1 MQINRRTFLT
11 ASAKSVLTVTTIGSL
26 RIARAHEISRA
37 EKPWSAAPEAKSAD
51 PRVRAMAYAI
61 LAPNAFNL
69 QPWLAELPGD
79 ELLILRCDL
88 ARRLPQLDANDRMTV
103 ITLGNFLE
111 LLRMAAAHDG
121 YRLVI
126 ERFPMGEPLGQLDSR
141 PIASVRFIRGGATP
155 DSLFAQVTERRTSKR
170 PFEPRPVTSAVL
182 KQLCSV
188 NGTTAW
194 LRASNEAALVS
205 AIRSMAS
212 KAFAIEQHIPRIKRE
227 QVSITRF
234 GEDEIEACPDGIDLR
249 GDTVE
254 TALTEGK
261 LSRLKL
267 ADPNSPAT
275 KNAEEHYRAL
285 CNTAAAYIWLSTAG
299 NTRSDQLDAGREWL
313 RVHLKSTEL
322 GLSFDPQSPTLNDYP
337 EMAQPF
343 QLMHKTLGVA
353 PGRRVQMLS
362 RLGYAAQ
369 SPPAP
374 RWAVETRILNI

>member
-1 MQINRRTFLT
+1 MQINRRAFLT
-11 ASAKSVLTVTTIGSL
+11 SSAKVVLTVTTIGSL
-26 RIARAHEISRA
+26 RIARAHEIGRA
-37 EKPWSAAPEAKSAD
+37 EKPWSAALEAKSAD

-79 ELLILRCDL
+79 DLLILRCDL
-88 ARRLPQLDANDRMTV
+88 GCRLPQLDANDRMTV
-103 ITLGNFLE
+103 ITFGNFLE

-126 ERFPMGEPLGQLDSR
+126 ERFPMGEPLGQLDGR
-141 PIASVRFIRGGATP
+141 PIASVRFIRGGATS

-170 PFEPRPVTSAVL
+170 PFESRPVTSAVL
-182 KQLCSV
+182 NQLCSV
-188 NGTTAW
+188 SGTTSW
-194 LRASNEAALVS
+194 LRASNEVALVG
-205 AIRSMAS
+205 AIRGIALQ
-212 KAFAIEQHIPRIKRE
+212 AFAIEQHTPRIKLE
-227 QVSITRF
+227 QVRITRF
-234 GEDEIEACPDGIDLR
+234 GEDEIEACPDGIDLQ

-267 ADPNSPAT
+267 ADPNSPAS
-275 KNAEEHYRAL
+275 KNAENHYLAL
-285 CNTAAAYIWLSTAG
+285 CNTAAAYVWLSTGG
-299 NTRSDQLDAGREWL
+299 NTRHDQLDAGRDWL
-313 RVHLKSTEL
+313 RIHLKATEL
-322 GLSFDPQSPTLNDYP
+322 GLSFDPQSPALNDYP

-353 PGRRVQMLS
+353 PVRRVQMLS

-369 SPPAP
+369 SPPSP